1 MSQLKVLCF
10 SGIAFSLVF
19 SGFSLVFY
27 FGDWSRLILVA
38 CFGLF
43 IGFLA
48 APEFAPKAFKKAWVI
63 QLICGAIAGAIV
75 GMVFNLN
82 NTDIA
87 SASIIGGFIGWSAN
101 LWIKHV
107 PIP

>member
-1 MSQLKVLCF
+1 MSQLKVLLY
-10 SGIAFSLVF
+10 SGIAFALVF

-27 FGDWSRLILVA
+27 YGDWSRLILVS

-43 IGFLA
+43 LGFLA
-48 APEFAPKAFKKAWVI
+48 APEIVPKAFKKAWVI

-75 GMVFNLN
+75 GMAFSLTS
-82 NTDIA
+82 TDIA
-87 SASIIGGFIGWSAN
+87 SASIVGGFIGWSAN
-101 LWIKHV
+101 LWVKHV

>member
-1 MSQLKVLCF
+1 MSQFKVLFF
-10 SGIAFSLVF
+10 SGIVCALVF

-27 FGDWSRLILVA
+27 FGDWSRLILVG

-43 IGFLA
+43 VGFLA
-48 APEFAPKAFKKAWVI
+48 APELAPKAFKKAWAI

-75 GMVFNLN
+75 GVVFSLN
-82 NTDIA
+82 NTDIV

-101 LWIKHV
+101 LWVKHV